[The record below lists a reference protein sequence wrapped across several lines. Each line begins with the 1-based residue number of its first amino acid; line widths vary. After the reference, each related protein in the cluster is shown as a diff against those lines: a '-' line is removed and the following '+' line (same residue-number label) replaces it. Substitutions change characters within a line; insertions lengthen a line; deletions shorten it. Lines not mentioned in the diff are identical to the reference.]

1 MALADTLEQIKNF
14 DLSDIDINRMG
25 VWPLPGKIF
34 VCVLIAALVLGAVS
48 YLKIKDLNQQL
59 DRVTAQETT
68 LRQNFERKSFQAA
81 NLDEYLLQME
91 EMEHSFGAL
100 LDRLPG
106 DTEVPGLLEDIDARG
121 SESGLE
127 INSIRLEAERQSE
140 YYVELPISINVSG
153 SYHDMG
159 SFVSGVAGMPRIVTL
174 HNFAITRSGSS
185 GALDMQ
191 IQARTYRYKSQD
203 E

>member
-14 DLSDIDINRMG
+14 DLSDIDLNRMG

-34 VCVLIAALVLGAVS
+34 VCVLVAALVLGAVG

-91 EMEHSFGAL
+91 EMERSFGAL

-159 SFVSGVAGMPRIVTL
+159 GFVSGVAGMPRIVTL
-174 HNFAITRSGSS
+174 HNFAITRSGDS